1 MQTACSTCSP
11 TSSCARDD
19 ARDDAMCSPAS
30 SRDAS
35 LGTDA
40 RDDARM
46 PLTLALGTHHRSQV
60 SSSCLDFVQKLLEPD
75 QQRRMT
81 IEEAMR
87 HTWLRSNS

>member
-1 MQTACSTCSP
+1 
-11 TSSCARDD
+11 
-19 ARDDAMCSPAS
+19 
-30 SRDAS
+30 
-35 LGTDA
+35 
-40 RDDARM
+40 M

-87 HTWLRSNS
+87 HKWLRV